1 MFGERMKIFK
11 FEQGSEEW
19 HEAKLGVVSTS
30 NFDKVLNTGSGR
42 GLYMRK
48 LAAERLTGITQL
60 GYSNENMENGLEV
73 EPQAREYY
81 EDLKGCLI
89 EQVGFIKRDDWV
101 GTSPD
106 GLVSNDGQIEIKC
119 PIPSTHI
126 ENILKAKM
134 PAFYRSQVQ
143 GQLWITERKWC
154 DWISYCPAVKDR
166 PFFSVR
172 VFRDE
177 EYIKEL
183 AIKVI
188 MFVNEL
194 KEMLE
199 KITNGIEF

>member
-1 MFGERMKIFK
+1 MEILKC
-11 FEQGSEEW
+11 EQGSEEW
-19 HEAKLGVVSTS
+19 YEAKLGIVSTS
-30 NFDKVLNTGSGR
+30 NFDKVLNKGSGR

-48 LAAERLTGITQL
+48 LAAERLTGITQS
-60 GYSNENMENGLEV
+60 GYSNENMENGLET

-81 EDLKGCLI
+81 EGRNNCKI
-89 EQVGFIKRDDWV
+89 EQVGFIKRDNWV

-106 GLVSNDGQIEIKC
+106 GLVDKDGQIEIKC

-134 PAFYRSQVQ
+134 PALYRPQVQ

-154 DWISYCPAVKDR
+154 DWISFCPSIKDR

-172 VFRDE
+172 ILRDE

-183 AIKVI
+183 AIKVT

-194 KEMLE
+194 KKMIFE
-199 KITNGIEF
+199 ITNDIEFQEMEK